1 MSKVSAASANP
12 ASSPAVPE
20 QPWYKQV
27 WVWFVIAIPASSV
40 VTGIILVT
48 VATKNADDLVL
59 DDWYREGRGTNR
71 SMAAE
76 NLAAD
81 FGIGVM
87 ATATEGATLF
97 RFQARREMVWP
108 EQLTLLL
115 RHRTLASEDREY
127 ALMHQD
133 NGIYRLDGALLP
145 VTGISVFP
153 LTMSAGVSPGQRRFL
168 LTVRCRWGSAI
179 EAGCTLLALRHS
191 HRQTCAGAYTG
202 WRGACLLCRV
212 RSSG

>member
-1 MSKVSAASANP
+1 MSKVSVASANP
-12 ASSPAVPE
+12 GSSPAVPE

-81 FGIGVM
+81 FGIGVT
-87 ATATEGATLF
+87 ATASEGETLF
-97 RFQARREMVWP
+97 RFRATRDMVWP

-115 RHRTLASEDREY
+115 RHRTLATEDRQHSLNHQLGGTYLLDAVLPPGNWHIRISSED
-127 ALMHQD
+127 
-133 NGIYRLDGALLP
+133 
-145 VTGISVFP
+145 V
-153 LTMSAGVSPGQRRFL
+153 
-168 LTVRCRWGSAI
+168 
-179 EAGCTLLALRHS
+179 
-191 HRQTCAGAYTG
+191 G
-202 WRGACLLCRV
+202 WRLAGPTQISADGSLQMGA
-212 RSSG
+212 GH

>member
-12 ASSPAVPE
+12 VSSPAVPE

-81 FGIGVM
+81 FGISVTASADDS
-87 ATATEGATLF
+87 ATRF
-97 RFQARREMVWP
+97 RFQATRDMIWP
-108 EQLTLLL
+108 QQLTLLL

-127 ALMHQD
+127 SLNHQAD
-133 NGIYRLDGALLP
+133 GIYQLDALLPAGNWHIRISSDDVGWRLAGPTQVYADGALQMG
-145 VTGISVFP
+145 TG
-153 LTMSAGVSPGQRRFL
+153 R
-168 LTVRCRWGSAI
+168 
-179 EAGCTLLALRHS
+179 
-191 HRQTCAGAYTG
+191 
-202 WRGACLLCRV
+202 
-212 RSSG
+212 

>member
-1 MSKVSAASANP
+1 MSKVSVASANH

-81 FGIGVM
+81 FGIGV
-87 ATATEGATLF
+87 AAAAADGVTRF
-97 RFQARREMVWP
+97 RFRATRDMVWP
-108 EQLTLLL
+108 QQLTLLL
-115 RHRTLASEDREY
+115 RHRTLATEDREY
-127 ALMHQD
+127 ILDHQLDDSYLLDEALPPGNWHIRISSED
-133 NGIYRLDGALLP
+133 VAWRLAGPTQIAADGSLQ
-145 VTGISVFP
+145 
-153 LTMSAGVSPGQRRFL
+153 M
-168 LTVRCRWGSAI
+168 
-179 EAGCTLLALRHS
+179 
-191 HRQTCAGAYTG
+191 GA
-202 WRGACLLCRV
+202 V
-212 RSSG
+212 H

>member
-1 MSKVSAASANP
+1 MSKVSVASANP

-20 QPWYKQV
+20 LPWYKQV

-81 FGIGVM
+81 FGIGV
-87 ATATEGATLF
+87 AAAAIDGGTRF
-97 RFQARREMVWP
+97 RFQAARDMVWP
-108 EQLTLLL
+108 QQLSLLL
-115 RHRTLASEDREY
+115 RHRTLATEDREY
-127 ALMHQD
+127 TLNHQ
-133 NGIYRLDGALLP
+133 LDGSYQLDAALP
-145 VTGISVFP
+145 PGNWHIRISSEDV
-153 LTMSAGVSPGQRRFL
+153 
-168 LTVRCRWGSAI
+168 
-179 EAGCTLLALRHS
+179 
-191 HRQTCAGAYTG
+191 G
-202 WRGACLLCRV
+202 WRLAGPTQISADGSLQMGA
-212 RSSG
+212 GH

>member
-1 MSKVSAASANP
+1 MSKASVASGNP
-12 ASSPAVPE
+12 GSSPAVPE

-81 FGIGVM
+81 FGIGVT
-87 ATATEGATLF
+87 ATAADSATRF
-97 RFQARREMVWP
+97 RFQATRNMVWP
-108 EQLTLLL
+108 QELTLLL

-127 ALMHQD
+127 NLSHQAD
-133 NGIYRLDGALLP
+133 GIYQLDALLP
-145 VTGISVFP
+145 AGNWHIRISSDDV
-153 LTMSAGVSPGQRRFL
+153 
-168 LTVRCRWGSAI
+168 
-179 EAGCTLLALRHS
+179 
-191 HRQTCAGAYTG
+191 G
-202 WRGACLLCRV
+202 WRLAGPTQVLTDGSLKMGA
-212 RSSG
+212 SH

>member
-81 FGIGVM
+81 FGIGVTT
-87 ATATEGATLF
+87 TASAGVTLF
-97 RFQARREMVWP
+97 HFRASREMVWP

-127 ALMHQD
+127 TLAHQQHGVYQLAEALPPGNWH
-133 NGIYRLDGALLP
+133 IR
-145 VTGISVFP
+145 
-153 LTMSAGVSPGQRRFL
+153 VSSDD
-168 LTVRCRWGSAI
+168 V
-179 EAGCTLLALRHS
+179 
-191 HRQTCAGAYTG
+191 G
-202 WRGACLLCRV
+202 WRLAGPTQIAADGSLRMGA
-212 RSSG
+212 GH

>member
-81 FGIGVM
+81 FGIGV
-87 ATATEGATLF
+87 TAIASEGGTVF
-97 RFQARREMVWP
+97 RFQASREMVWP
-108 EQLTLLL
+108 ERLTLLL

-127 ALMHQD
+127 ELVHKE
-133 NGIYRLDGALLP
+133 NGIYRLDGALP
-145 VTGISVFP
+145 
-153 LTMSAGVSPGQRRFL
+153 PGNWHIR
-168 LTVRCRWGSAI
+168 VASDDV
-179 EAGCTLLALRHS
+179 
-191 HRQTCAGAYTG
+191 G
-202 WRGACLLCRV
+202 WRLAGPTQIAADGSLQMGA
-212 RSSG
+212 SH

>member
-1 MSKVSAASANP
+1 MSKVSVASANP
-12 ASSPAVPE
+12 ASSPAGREP
-20 QPWYKQV
+20 PWYKQA

-81 FGIGVM
+81 FGIGVV
-87 ATATEGATLF
+87 ATAADHRTLF
-97 RFQARREMVWP
+97 RFWSTRDMVWP
-108 EQLTLLL
+108 QQLTLLL

-127 ALMHQD
+127 SLDHQLD
-133 NGIYRLDGALLP
+133 GNYRLDAVLP
-145 VTGISVFP
+145 PGNWHIRISSDDV
-153 LTMSAGVSPGQRRFL
+153 
-168 LTVRCRWGSAI
+168 
-179 EAGCTLLALRHS
+179 
-191 HRQTCAGAYTG
+191 G
-202 WRGACLLCRV
+202 WRLAGPTQILTDGSLQMGASR
-212 RSSG
+212 

>member
-1 MSKVSAASANP
+1 MSKASAASANP
-12 ASSPAVPE
+12 ASSPVPE

-27 WVWFVIAIPASSV
+27 WVWFVIALPASSV

-81 FGIGVM
+81 FGIDVV
-87 ATATEGATLF
+87 ATAVDGTTLF
-97 RFQARREMVWP
+97 RFQAAREMVWP
-108 EQLTLLL
+108 QELTLLL

-127 ALMHQD
+127 NLNHQAD
-133 NGIYRLDGALLP
+133 GSYQLDALLP
-145 VTGISVFP
+145 AGNWHIRISSEDV
-153 LTMSAGVSPGQRRFL
+153 
-168 LTVRCRWGSAI
+168 
-179 EAGCTLLALRHS
+179 
-191 HRQTCAGAYTG
+191 G
-202 WRGACLLCRV
+202 WRLAGPTQILADGSLQMGA
-212 RSSG
+212 GH

>member
-12 ASSPAVPE
+12 ASSPAAPE

-76 NLAAD
+76 NLAAE
-81 FGIGVM
+81 FGIGV
-87 ATATEGATLF
+87 TATVTDDGTLF
-97 RFQARREMVWP
+97 RFQASRDMVWP

-115 RHRTLASEDREY
+115 RHRTLATEDREY
-127 ALMHQD
+127 T
-133 NGIYRLDGALLP
+133 LDYQANDTYQLDEVLP
-145 VTGISVFP
+145 PGNWHIRISSDDV
-153 LTMSAGVSPGQRRFL
+153 
-168 LTVRCRWGSAI
+168 
-179 EAGCTLLALRHS
+179 
-191 HRQTCAGAYTG
+191 G
-202 WRGACLLCRV
+202 WRLAGPTQISADGSLQMGA
-212 RSSG
+212 GH